1 MLTTLLNNWGDS
13 SVTLGCLSI
22 SHFHFASGLARWIQY
37 FILFFFFKSMYGKRL
52 ILRVMEGMLNKI
64 LSSLVHYHS
73 SLLLSF
79 LDVHQPYWRA
89 HFCKTYWCINWK
101 ITIYFSWFT
110 SQPIPVDIP
119 ASVETVYLCKHRISG
134 LDEEL
139 TSFQLGFAKWELG
152 KHKQKINIIWNCIME
167 KICNFHIRYI
177 DLALRSHCYISTKIS
192 I

>member
-1 MLTTLLNNWGDS
+1 MLAEHKKTLYAFFFFLITFISLLTLHVAHKKCARYCKNTSKELPKQEVPMLTTLLNNWGDS

-37 FILFFFFKSMYGKRL
+37 FIFFFKSMYGKRL
-52 ILRVMEGMLNKI
+52 ILRVMERTLNKI

-73 SLLLSF
+73 SLLSF

-101 ITIYFSWFT
+101 ITIYISWFT
-110 SQPIPVDIP
+110 SQPISVNIP
-119 ASVETVYLCKHRISG
+119 ASVETVYLCKRRISG

-139 TSFQLGFAKWELG
+139 TSF
-152 KHKQKINIIWNCIME
+152 
-167 KICNFHIRYI
+167 
-177 DLALRSHCYISTKIS
+177 
-192 I
+192 